1 MNIVVDTNVLISVV
15 LWKGP
20 PLDALKIIIEKNSLV
35 QSQSTLKEFEKVIR
49 REKFTRILEKRNL
62 MVETVIETLITQSRL
77 YNISKKTESTASGVK
92 IKDADDLIFIELAL
106 EAGAK
111 FVVSGDKHLLELG
124 EVGNTRI
131 LSVAEFLNLDHEDKI
146 VSDKA

>member
-1 MNIVVDTNVLISVV
+1 MNIVVDTNVLISAV

-20 PLDALKIIIEKNSLV
+20 PLDALKIIIEKYSLV

-49 REKFTRILEKRNL
+49 REKFTRILEKRDL
-62 MVETVIETLITQSRL
+62 TAETIIEALITQSKL
-77 YNISKKTESTASGVK
+77 YNVSKKAELTAKKVK
-92 IKDADDLIFIELAL
+92 IEDVDDLIFIELAF

-124 EVGNTRI
+124 AVGNVRI
-131 LSVAEFLNLDHEDKI
+131 LNVAEFLRLGHVEEI
-146 VSDKA
+146 VPDTV